1 MSGLAIA
8 HTVSRSRIVQSAAI
22 RERTAALLRAS
33 TVEVYEK
40 NSPRVLDSYFR
51 SGTDV
56 YVSYLP
62 GDDVG
67 RRIEIAKI
75 LRDARYNP
83 VLHVPARQML
93 SRDFLADFIGRAVEA
108 AKIERVLLIAGDSTR
123 GRGPYATSLDII
135 RSGVLEA
142 HGIKQV
148 DLAGHPEGNVGLDSA
163 ELFGVLRDKR
173 EAALAAGLQPTVVTQ
188 FSFDPRPIE
197 QWLTSLHAGGL
208 DMPVRLGIAGP
219 ANPATL
225 LKFALRCGIGNS
237 VSAVQKHVG
246 TIGRLLKDTGP
257 DGVVRGLGDVLV
269 SEAGKNVE
277 CFHFFP
283 FGGLAKTSAWI
294 EAALKDL
301 G

>member
-1 MSGLAIA
+1 MSNLAIA
-8 HTVSRSRIVQSAAI
+8 PNVPRSRIVPTDAI
-22 RERTAALLRAS
+22 RDRTTALLRAS

-75 LRDARYNP
+75 LRDAGYNP

-93 SRDFLADFIGRAVEA
+93 SRDFLADFVGRAVEA

-123 GRGPYATSLDII
+123 SRGPYATSLDII
-135 RSGVLEA
+135 RSGELEA

-173 EAALAAGLQPTVVTQ
+173 EAALAAGLQPAVVTQ

-197 QWLTSLHAGGL
+197 QWLTSLHAAGL
-208 DMPVRLGIAGP
+208 DMPVRLGLAGP

-225 LKFALRCGIGNS
+225 MKFALRCGIGNS
-237 VSAVQKHVG
+237 VSALQRHVG

-269 SEAGKNVE
+269 SDAGKNVE

>member
-1 MSGLAIA
+1 MSHDAIKSRLAD
-8 HTVSRSRIVQSAAI
+8 
-22 RERTAALLRAS
+22 LLRAS

-40 NSPRVLDSYFR
+40 NSPKVLDSYFR

-67 RRIEIAKI
+67 RRIAIATI
-75 LRDARYNP
+75 LRKAGYNP

-93 SRDFLADFIGRAVEA
+93 SRDYLADYIGRAVEV
-108 AKIERVLLIAGDSTR
+108 AKVGRVLLIAGDSTR
-123 GRGPYATSLDII
+123 GRGPYSTSLDILQ
-135 RSGVLEA
+135 SGVLETC
-142 HGIKQV
+142 GIVRV
-148 DLAGHPEGNVGLDSA
+148 DLAGHPEGNVGLGQT
-163 ELFGVLRDKR
+163 ELMKVLRDKGQ
-173 EAALAAGLQPTVVTQ
+173 AARAAGLTPAIVSQ

-197 QWLTSLHAGGL
+197 DWLRLLHAEGF
-208 DMPVRLGIAGP
+208 DMPVRLGLAGP

-237 VSAVQKHVG
+237 VSALQKHVG

-269 SEAGKNVE
+269 SEAGERVE

-294 EAALKDL
+294 EGSLRELA
-301 G
+301 